1 MEIIV
6 ISNHEV
12 MVVYS
17 AAVHHPLLRGQLIL
31 SRDRRNAAEAALPWS
46 HLHSTAEQHKCK
58 DWGIGWHGT
67 LKRCLQRH
75 TQNRAKL
82 LACRRGP
89 KPQLPPGTRCACPDP
104 GLVCPTHG
112 WPALRPG
119 APRGHIWQ
127 HSTSIP
133 CAQYPLA
140 GRGALPD
147 TSCNRLHTNIGP
159 FVTKEPG
166 LLGAQTEAQGM
177 QKLHVQ

>member
-1 MEIIV
+1 MYTLQQCT
-6 ISNHEV
+6 ISPTSNT
-12 MVVYS
+12 
-17 AAVHHPLLRGQLIL
+17 VHPIC
-31 SRDRRNAAEAALPWS
+31 A
-46 HLHSTAEQHKCK
+46 
-58 DWGIGWHGT
+58 
-67 LKRCLQRH
+67 CLQRSCRGCPTMARFALIDIAIRGVKTGVSAGMGLEYAGRGTHH
-75 TQNRAKL
+75 TRAKL